1 MKLNFINTG
10 YYFPYLYYLAIVS
23 AKKAHSVDEV
33 VLWTTTEIK
42 DNHYFELLKE
52 RVKIKS
58 PEIPPIPNLHRAKER
73 YHGVNTE
80 RVRIVVLA
88 DILRWKILYE
98 EGGIYLDLDTFS
110 LRNMTLCL
118 GNKEVWIPF
127 ERPEGW
133 STSENVFAIHAIM
146 SKPGSEII
154 KSAYDY
160 AIKRMKLNFGTI
172 RWTETG
178 NQAMEHAIRRANP
191 SNIEIGSR
199 DLFIPFTIWEQGFW
213 DRADLPLN
221 PDAYLLH
228 LNATLN
234 ENIVKDITPE
244 WIKHSNGLYARL
256 VKEKLDEEEWC
267 I

>member
-1 MKLNFINTG
+1 MKLHFINTG
-10 YYFPYLYYLAIVS
+10 YEFPYLYYLAVVS
-23 AKKAHSVDEV
+23 AEKIHSVDEV
-33 VLWTTTEIK
+33 VLWSTTEIK
-42 DNHYFELLKE
+42 DNHYFDLLKDRIE
-52 RVKIKS
+52 IKS

-80 RVRIVVLA
+80 RVHIAVLA

-98 EGGIYLDLDTFS
+98 EGGFYLDLDTFS
-110 LRNMTLCL
+110 LRNMALCL

-146 SKPGSEII
+146 AQSHSEILQ
-154 KSAYDY
+154 SAYNY

-178 NQAMEHAIRRANP
+178 NQAMEQAIRGADQ
-191 SNIEIGSR
+191 SKIAIGSQE
-199 DLFIPFTIWEQGFW
+199 LFIPFTIWEQGFW
-213 DRADLPLN
+213 DRDDLPLN
-221 PDAYLLH
+221 PNAYLLH

-234 ENIVKDITPE
+234 ENKFKAITPE
-244 WIKHSNGLYARL
+244 WIDESKGLYAHL
-256 VKEKLDEEEWC
+256 VKERLSKEEWY

>member
-1 MKLNFINTG
+1 MKLHFINTG
-10 YYFPYLYYLAIVS
+10 YEFPYLYYLAIVS
-23 AKKAHSVDEV
+23 AKKIHSVDEV
-33 VLWTTTEIK
+33 ILWTTTEIS
-42 DNHYFELLKE
+42 DNHYFELLKG

-73 YHGVNTE
+73 YCAVNAE

-88 DILRWKILYE
+88 DMLRWKILYE

-110 LRNMTLCL
+110 LRNMASCL

-127 ERPEGW
+127 ERREGW

-146 SKPGSEII
+146 AKSGSEII

-160 AIKRMKLNFGTI
+160 AWKRMKMNFGSI

-178 NQAMEHAIRRANP
+178 NQAMERAIRNANP
-191 SNIEIGSR
+191 SNVEIGSA

-213 DRADLPLN
+213 DRADLSLN
-221 PDAYLLH
+221 PNAYLLH

-234 ENIVKDITPE
+234 ENKFKGITPE
-244 WIKHSNGLYARL
+244 WIEKSKGLYAHL
-256 VKEKLDEEEWC
+256 VKKTLSKEEWY